1 MSLKRKARPMR
12 NTGPRK
18 RKTPVQVR
26 KWNWRQVRAVE
37 MSTYDFQRKVRKTRL
52 RVRFSGVAQVSQ
64 PAVSPISKSAA
75 QVMSRGSRV
84 WKSATQQTG
93 KSALPAVRLGS
104 Q

>member
-1 MSLKRKARPMR
+1 MSLKRKARPMK
-12 NTGPRK
+12 NNGQRK

-37 MSTYDFQRKVRKTRL
+37 MSAYDFQRRVRKTR
-52 RVRFSGVAQVSQ
+52 RRERFSGVAQVSQ

-75 QVMSRGSRV
+75 RVMSRAWQV
-84 WKSATQQTG
+84 WKPATQQTG
-93 KSALPAVRLGS
+93 KSALTAVRLGS